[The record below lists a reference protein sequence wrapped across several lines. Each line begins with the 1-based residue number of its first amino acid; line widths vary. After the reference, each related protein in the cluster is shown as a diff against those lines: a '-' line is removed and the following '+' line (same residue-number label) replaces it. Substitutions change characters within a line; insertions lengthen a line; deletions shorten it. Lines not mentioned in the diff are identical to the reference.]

1 MVRPGGRSARVQ
13 ASVHAAVRDLVA
25 EVGRD
30 ALTVPLVAQRAGVT
44 PSTIYRRWGDLQEL
58 LSDVA
63 VERLRPDAE
72 PADHGGLAA
81 DLAAWAE
88 QFLDE
93 MASPTGRAYI
103 RDALLGDPAG
113 GNAGRCSAYAAEQID
128 VVLSR
133 AHARG
138 EPAPD
143 VETVLDR
150 VVAPLMYRILFR
162 PDGLDAAYARH
173 LVTTALGGRD
183 RRPDA
188 ATTGRGPDAT
198 ATARGSDAAT
208 TERGPETTATGRRPD
223 AATGRRP

>member
-13 ASVHAAVRDLVA
+13 ESVHTAVRELEA

-63 VERLRPDAE
+63 VERLRPATAPEEYGDL
-72 PADHGGLAA
+72 PS

-93 MASPTGRAYI
+93 MASPAGRAYI
-103 RDALLGDPAG
+103 RDALLGDPEG
-113 GNAGRCSAYAAEQID
+113 NNAGRCSAYAADQID
-128 VVLSR
+128 VILAR
-133 AHARG
+133 AADRG
-138 EPAPD
+138 EDAPD
-143 VETVLDR
+143 VETIVDR

-162 PDGLDAAYARH
+162 PAGLDAAYARD
-173 LVTTALGGRD
+173 L
-183 RRPDA
+183 A
-188 ATTGRGPDAT
+188 AKLTR
-198 ATARGSDAAT
+198 
-208 TERGPETTATGRRPD
+208 
-223 AATGRRP
+223 